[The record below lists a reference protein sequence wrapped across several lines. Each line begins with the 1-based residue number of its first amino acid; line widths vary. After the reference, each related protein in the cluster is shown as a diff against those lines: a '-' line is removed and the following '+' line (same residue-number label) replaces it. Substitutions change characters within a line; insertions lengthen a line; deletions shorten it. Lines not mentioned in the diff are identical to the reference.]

1 MRIRGR
7 KSKNIN
13 GVDVFKGLWVS
24 PIRKGCDRREQ
35 SCCEANIRR
44 LWVQTM
50 RKDVA
55 KQISVGFGLAQYERD
70 ATEGSNPYERDATEG
85 SNPVAKRMLPNNFP
99 QVQVNV

>member
-1 MRIRGR
+1 
-7 KSKNIN
+7 
-13 GVDVFKGLWVS
+13 
-24 PIRKGCDRREQ
+24 
-35 SCCEANIRR
+35 
-44 LWVQTM
+44 M